1 MSATSGQRAKRQYA
15 AGRAEHVNPL
25 MRVSDAERTEVVD
38 RLSKHYS
45 DGRLDQAE
53 FDRRLDQAMKA
64 TTRADLD
71 GLFTDLPGGEPSGRY
86 GPAETEGPVRPLRR
100 RHPIGLIILAVVA
113 AIIIGPGFLHFFY
126 VPWLL
131 IAVLAFIWLRH
142 IDTRRRY

>member
-1 MSATSGQRAKRQYA
+1 MSATSGQRARRQYA
-15 AGRAEHVNPL
+15 AGRAEHVNPQ

-71 GLFTDLPGGEPSGRY
+71 GLFADLPGGEPSGWY
-86 GPAETEGPVRPLRR
+86 GSAETERPVRLPRR
-100 RHPIGLIILAVVA
+100 RHHIGLIILVIVA
-113 AIIIGPGFLHFFY
+113 AVIIGHGVVHFFY
-126 VPWLL
+126 FPWLL

-142 IDTRRRY
+142 IDNRRRY